1 MKISMLAG
9 FVAAT
14 FAISASA
21 HGLKCSIAPPAHA
34 TDAQLAALAKVSKNS
49 AQATALRSI
58 KQAGKPTIKSAE
70 LEAEHDCLI
79 WSFDIGVAG
88 STTTHEVAID
98 AGNGKVLSVT
108 SETPA
113 QEAVE
118 ARSDSHPGNAQ
129 H

>member
-1 MKISMLAG
+1 MKISVLAG
-9 FVAAT
+9 LLAAT
-14 FAISASA
+14 FAVSASA
-21 HGLKCSIAPPAHA
+21 HQAACSIIPPAHA
-34 TDAQLAALAKVSKNS
+34 SDAQLTALAKVTKDS

-70 LEAEHDCLI
+70 LEAEHGCLI
-79 WSFDIGVAG
+79 WSFDIGIAG
-88 STTTHEVAID
+88 SATTHEVAID

-113 QEAVE
+113 QEAAE
-118 ARSDSHPGNAQ
+118 ASNDSHPGNAK